1 MAPAQGA
8 AASDRP
14 PSPRALARRSQGGET
29 MSAPPI
35 DTTPGPRAE
44 SYGEVAEIEPP
55 ASIGM
60 MAVRYGLGGVMVLGG
75 IVLLVI
81 NPGGVGAD
89 GFAMAVGGGL
99 SVLMLNFMFRLSVS
113 SESDREREEE
123 ARRYFDE
130 HGEWPPD
137 EAEPQGRKWVLA
149 PGVVTY
155 EQEQAELAARRAAAE
170 RRAAEG
176 ASTSL
181 AA

>member
-1 MAPAQGA
+1 
-8 AASDRP
+8 
-14 PSPRALARRSQGGET
+14 
-29 MSAPPI
+29 MSATQI
-35 DTTPGPRAE
+35 GTTPGPRAE
-44 SYGEVAEIEPP
+44 SYGKVAEIEPP

-60 MAVRYGLGGVMVLGG
+60 LAVRYGLGGVMVLGG
-75 IVLLVI
+75 LVLLVI
-81 NPGGVGAD
+81 NPGGVGVD

-113 SESDREREEE
+113 SESDREREED

-130 HGEWPPD
+130 HGEWPAD
-137 EAEPQGRKWVLA
+137 ETEPQGRKWVLA

-170 RRAAEG
+170 RVIAEHGAAQG

>member
-1 MAPAQGA
+1 
-8 AASDRP
+8 
-14 PSPRALARRSQGGET
+14 

-44 SYGEVAEIEPP
+44 SYGEVAEIESP

-60 MAVRYGLGGVMVLGG
+60 LAVRYGLGGVMVLGG